1 MDMQACLVE
10 SRQRYLSSEKS
21 GNAETKARVN
31 GRRPATTIRG
41 QQAIGQNYS
50 KVFFFVNIYDC
61 QTICVKIYYESIVN
75 KQKKI

>member
-21 GNAETKARVN
+21 GNAEAKARVN

-50 KVFFFVNIYDC
+50 KVFFFVFLVFFVNI
-61 QTICVKIYYESIVN
+61 
-75 KQKKI
+75 